1 MNNLSHIYFAG
12 IEPPAPRLRR
22 GQRGFSTESTFLGAQ
37 PPPKFIPKPD
47 TEAVDPF
54 VVWLFK
60 QAGLDAR
67 NYRPGMLRRRLPA
80 CLRLLGVSR
89 VEAAKKTLESQPE
102 LVSQAISP
110 LLIGVSEFFRDR
122 PVFHHLQTAI
132 LPERLKTAGG
142 LRVLSAGCS
151 EGQEL
156 YSIAIL
162 LDQLGGLERS
172 YLLGVDCRPEAIARA
187 QAGWFPTA
195 ALTGMDPLWREHYFQ
210 VEGSQARI
218 SPGLREKTEWAV
230 DNLLSPGTSHPRRGW
245 DLILCRNLAIYLE
258 NSQASQLWQRLS
270 AQLAPGGWL
279 VTGKA
284 EQPPSSLS
292 LARISPCFYRK
303 IDA

>member
-1 MNNLSHIYFAG
+1 M
-12 IEPPAPRLRR
+12 
-22 GQRGFSTESTFLGAQ
+22 
-37 PPPKFIPKPD
+37 
-47 TEAVDPF
+47 DPF

-60 QAGLDAR
+60 QAGLEAR
-67 NYRPGMLRRRLPA
+67 AYRPGVFRRRLPT
-80 CLRLLGVSR
+80 CLRRLRVSST
-89 VEAAKKTLESQPE
+89 EAAKSTLEYQPE

-122 PVFHHLQTAI
+122 PVFQHLQTAI
-132 LPERLKTAGG
+132 LPERLKSRGG

-156 YSIAIL
+156 YSMAIL
-162 LDQLGGLERS
+162 LDQLGGLEGS

-187 QAGWFPTA
+187 QAGWYSSA
-195 ALTGMDPLWREHYFQ
+195 ALTGVDSLWRERYFQ
-210 VEGSQARI
+210 FESSQARI
-218 SPGLREKTEWAV
+218 SPELRKKTRWTTG
-230 DNLLSPGTSHPRRGW
+230 NLLSPVTSHPRRDW

-258 NSQASQLWQRLS
+258 SSQASQLWQRLS
-270 AQLAPGGWL
+270 TQLAPGGWL